1 MRKYVDIVIPATSG
15 DVAIDLVLDSLVDQS
30 QYISTVY
37 LIVSGQGSALPPH
50 VSFTKESLSPYF
62 IKKEQVFKGIPVITL
77 FFSCRLYPGAARNV
91 GIIFSNADYTGF
103 LDVNTKPG
111 RNWLS
116 SFDLLNNK
124 RSSTLSM
131 IGSTNYLYSN
141 YIQKIIIAAT
151 YGFLP
156 LITLPGSILSRQSL
170 DSVGFFAPK
179 WRAGED
185 VDFLVRLN
193 SLFSNNLFSN
203 VPNSYVL
210 RSSNLF
216 YYFFKWLRNYSDS
229 VPYQKLTAQSHALI
243 LLFAIF
249 ILLFSFNW
257 NWVVAGWNESF
268 PLYVAHITKYT
279 FAVCVLAYIF
289 LRGVYLPIKKLLFA
303 WAMYPH

>member
-1 MRKYVDIVIPATSG
+1 
-15 DVAIDLVLDSLVDQS
+15 
-30 QYISTVY
+30 
-37 LIVSGQGSALPPH
+37 
-50 VSFTKESLSPYF
+50 
-62 IKKEQVFKGIPVITL
+62 
-77 FFSCRLYPGAARNV
+77 
-91 GIIFSNADYTGF
+91 
-103 LDVNTKPG
+103 
-111 RNWLS
+111 
-116 SFDLLNNK
+116 
-124 RSSTLSM
+124 M

-289 LRGVYLPIKKLLFA
+289 LRGVYLPIKKASFSLGRCTLIDLLPVLLVSLLLDLAKTLGFFLHLFICSPFIRNIYKA
-303 WAMYPH
+303 FRERYIQ